1 LFNSTQ
7 IDLDLVNKAEVNKKS
22 MIEAMKADANSCLI
36 KAINTLD
43 DGISPASDIAKGAS
57 AKCRETASK
66 FVMSMFETFIISDF
80 LDSTSMS
87 SEQVESLVN
96 RGFSGDRVVQRVLE
110 LREGKR
116 SLQQELN
123 RRKVKQMPKKKVTQG

>member
-1 LFNSTQ
+1 MFNSTQ